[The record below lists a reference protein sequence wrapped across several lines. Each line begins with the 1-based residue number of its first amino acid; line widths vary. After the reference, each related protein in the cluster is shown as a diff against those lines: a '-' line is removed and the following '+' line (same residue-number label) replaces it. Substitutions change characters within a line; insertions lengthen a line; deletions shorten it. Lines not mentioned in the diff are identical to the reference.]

1 MIDVALHRLPEA
13 VAAVVSR
20 VVATCLEI
28 RSVWR
33 VDLAPEDS
41 GEEGG
46 PYQLLAFAD
55 AATLQRLRKLEDLH
69 RGDVHFLVS
78 TDGDAFET
86 AWGPTK
92 LSGSLGRWAW
102 REGAP
107 GEAFYSRSSWT
118 RPSGDTGQPSGQV
131 SRVRRKALLAWAPH

>member
-1 MIDVALHRLPEA
+1 MIDVTLHRLPAA
-13 VAAVVSR
+13 VAALVSK

-28 RSVWR
+28 RAVWL
-33 VDLAPEDS
+33 VDLAPDDS
-41 GEEGG
+41 GEEPG

-69 RGDVHFLVS
+69 SGDVHFLVS
-78 TDGDAFET
+78 TDGDAFDT

-92 LSGSLGRWAW
+92 LSGSLARWAW

-107 GEAFYSRSSWT
+107 GEAFYSRSGWT
-118 RPSGDTGQPSGQV
+118 QLSGDVG
-131 SRVRRKALLAWAPH
+131 RVRRKALLAWAPD

>member
-1 MIDVALHRLPEA
+1 MIEAALLPDA
-13 VAAVVSR
+13 VAAMVSR

-28 RSVWR
+28 RSVWL
-33 VDLAPEDS
+33 VDLSPDDS
-41 GEEGG
+41 DAE
-46 PYQLLAFAD
+46 PRQYQLMAFAD
-55 AATLQRLRKLEDLH
+55 AATLLRLRKLEDLH
-69 RGDVHFLVS
+69 RSDVHFLVI
-78 TDGDAFET
+78 TDGDAFDT

-102 REGAP
+102 RDGEP

-118 RPSGDTGQPSGQV
+118 KLSGDVGQV